1 MFFKSDIHKIFNNIS
16 INKKLFVGKRF
27 YSKSF
32 KPFNFKRFLDVI
44 EPHFYTPEDLEPASV
59 HSIYDY
65 DSSFV
70 SHPGKS
76 IIFHKR
82 FNKKLFNSPIFIEEV
97 VDYYEKNKR
106 LPRTNK
112 VPFIYEDGSGKYIAE
127 ASNFQAIIIFIVMF
141 LSALTITIHMSFYDL
156 YEQLYYMNRLID
168 LDFAFCEKMN
178 AYLMHDEKLLKL
190 QYNVQRS
197 YYSMFFKKKFEIATF
212 LEIKQEW
219 NMHRINF
226 KKLQIYFAK
235 QQFNS

>member
-1 MFFKSDIHKIFNNIS
+1 
-16 INKKLFVGKRF
+16 
-27 YSKSF
+27 
-32 KPFNFKRFLDVI
+32 
-44 EPHFYTPEDLEPASV
+44 
-59 HSIYDY
+59 
-65 DSSFV
+65 
-70 SHPGKS
+70 
-76 IIFHKR
+76 
-82 FNKKLFNSPIFIEEV
+82 
-97 VDYYEKNKR
+97 
-106 LPRTNK
+106 
-112 VPFIYEDGSGKYIAE
+112 
-127 ASNFQAIIIFIVMF
+127 MF